1 MILIR
6 KKLCVIRGFL
16 FYCQNQ
22 KLPPK
27 RKEHISF
34 LYKALE
40 KDSFFLQGRFSFPK
54 TKWENRRND
63 MNFVDAAKKNAN
75 LTTTENG
82 AIALCSTGDSVLNL
96 FASIG
101 GLRGASHSRMN
112 TLFQEAYK
120 ENPDLAVKTLFYAR
134 DIRGGLGEREV
145 FRILIRKLAELNKD
159 SLVKNIPFI
168 GLYGRFDDLYA
179 LIGTSCEKEMWNVM
193 KDQFVLDLENYK
205 ANQSISLLAKWIKT
219 PDASSKETRKL
230 GILTSQKL
238 GYPNVAAFKK
248 DLRALRR
255 YLELP
260 EIKMSANQWDTICYE
275 KVASNCMNRFSRVFR
290 SHDEER
296 FNAYMED
303 VKAGKQEI
311 KASVLYPYDITL
323 KYLLGVETDNDV
335 MEAQWKALP
344 DYIDGDENVLVV
356 ADVSGSMS
364 FNNGKKPMATSI
376 GLALYFAERNQ
387 GEFHNLFMT
396 FSKNPHFVTVKGDTL
411 REKIHY
417 AEHEDWD
424 TSTNLDSVFQE
435 VLSLSKR
442 NNVAAND
449 LPKAIVVI
457 SDMQIDSGFRNR
469 IDETFYEHW
478 KSEFEKEGYEIPN
491 VVFWNVNATS
501 DVFHFD
507 KNMKGVQAYSGS
519 SASTFKSILKSFHCT
534 PIEAM
539 LEVLGNERYS
549 PIVA

>member
-1 MILIR
+1 
-6 KKLCVIRGFL
+6 
-16 FYCQNQ
+16 
-22 KLPPK
+22 
-27 RKEHISF
+27 
-34 LYKALE
+34 
-40 KDSFFLQGRFSFPK
+40 
-54 TKWENRRND
+54 
-63 MNFVDAAKKNAN
+63 MNFVDAAKRNVN

-82 AIALCSTGDSVLNL
+82 AIALCSTGDHVLNL

-101 GLRGASHSRMN
+101 GLRGASHTRMN

-145 FRILIRKLAELNKD
+145 FRVLIRKLAELNKD

-179 LIGTSCEKEMWNVM
+179 LIGTSCEKEMWDVM

-275 KVASNCMNRFSRVFR
+275 KVASNCMNRFSKVFR
-290 SHDEER
+290 SHDEDR

-311 KASVLYPYDITL
+311 KAGTLYPYDIIL
-323 KYLLGVETDNDV
+323 KYINNTEVEDTV

-344 DYIDGDENVLVV
+344 DYVGEGDNILVI
-356 ADVSGSMS
+356 ADVSGSMEWH
-364 FNNGKKPMATSI
+364 NGGKPIATSV
-376 GLALYFAERNQ
+376 GLALYFAERNK
-387 GEFHNLFMT
+387 GDYHNLFMT
-396 FSKNPHFVTVKGDTL
+396 FSKEPKFVTVKGDTL
-411 REKIHY
+411 GEKIEN
-417 AEHEDWD
+417 AKNEDWGNN
-424 TSTNLDSVFQE
+424 TNLDATFVE
-435 VLSLSKR
+435 ILSLSKR
-442 NNVAAND
+442 NHVSKEEM
-449 LPKAIVVI
+449 PKAVVI
-457 SDMQIDSGFRNR
+457 VSDMQIDAGFRDK

-491 VVFWNVNATS
+491 VVFWNVNSTS

-519 SASTFKSILKSFHCT
+519 SASTFKSILKSFDCT